1 MIDSDAVVNAA
12 PNGRIFASF
21 RHEPEARGIRR
32 PPPVY
37 LTLVTRGEAVTKKGR
52 KKLFAW
58 VTIPETVHKKSL
70 GTKGN

>member
-1 MIDSDAVVNAA
+1 MRRDALDLWPKA
-12 PNGRIFASF
+12 
-21 RHEPEARGIRR
+21 E
-32 PPPVY
+32 
-37 LTLVTRGEAVTKKGR
+37 VTRGEAVTKKGR